1 MIRFLK
7 KQKKMHTMRT
17 IKLLLTA
24 FCLFL
29 LFLPSIQAQ
38 NRPLGGQ
45 FRQRIMEAKL
55 REIGRML
62 NLDQGTILQ
71 LRPVY
76 IAYENELMS
85 VNFRELGGL
94 NQVNADSL
102 SSEEADKLV
111 MAQIAN
117 ARKLLE
123 IREKYYNRFKTVLTP
138 QQVIKLYQTEAA
150 IRRKV
155 MMELRKRFGGER

>member
-1 MIRFLK
+1 
-7 KQKKMHTMRT
+7 
-17 IKLLLTA
+17 
-24 FCLFL
+24 
-29 LFLPSIQAQ
+29 
-38 NRPLGGQ
+38 
-45 FRQRIMEAKL
+45 MEAKL